1 MSIINSGSV
10 CTCLW
15 FTTLIAFDILFS
27 LFPPCFIV
35 LHASC
40 WQISQQGI
48 WKNKHVDLPFTN
60 TLASPWEAFLTDQ
73 SSRTRGTNPP
83 SYNCLSRPFQPPGT
97 APRFIRLCWVCC
109 VFAGSVGLCWSKGSI
124 NEMKFLCICNRCK
137 ILTNSKQIHTGEN
150 ARNWGLG
157 GDDNV
162 LVESCRKYTWFVFSH
177 GHCCARNRCWS
188 NVSCCGTHRWCC
200 HKRCSEESLQVRFPS
215 IMLKSAVAH
224 LLFVLM
230 MVLMLLLLS
239 LSLSLSLLLLLL
251 WLLSWCWPRW
261 WWTCSFLYYI

>member
-1 MSIINSGSV
+1 MEVYVHAFVSQPWEDV
-10 CTCLW
+10 YT
-15 FTTLIAFDILFS
+15 IAFDILFS

-48 WKNKHVDLPFTN
+48 WKNKHVDLPFHN
-60 TLASPWEAFLTDQ
+60 RYLVLGKPSQLINLAALGEDTLQAATAFHAPFSHQVRLHD
-73 SSRTRGTNPP
+73 
-83 SYNCLSRPFQPPGT
+83 SYAF
-97 APRFIRLCWVCC
+97 FWVCC

-215 IMLKSAVAH
+215 IMLLISAVAH

-230 MVLMLLLLS
+230 MVLMLLL